1 MHRDSLITNLY
12 VMTSII
18 KKPLLSFLL
27 ISSILLFVSSCKN
40 EISPKEDT
48 TEHLEKKNPTSQDV
62 YLFASSKKQED
73 LEYMNLLDF
82 SELVGQPGIHYNM
95 KMRDDTLEMVL
106 HNISKPQIIEIMA
119 FGKPTF
125 YNTRALIKPQDSIY
139 FHLENGKVTFH
150 KADSPENNFFSKIT
164 SPEMQWPNFT
174 GDITTYKKDVMAM
187 RNTRKELFD
196 TFIKEHPETSETFK
210 TSVADEMRFEYLYQ
224 LVSPRSIKS
233 TVEGAV
239 INNFNN
245 GEGLLSTLRSS
256 RYNSEKE
263 MLDFNTYYDQVTID
277 DFKKPEYVNNDYF
290 KRTLSKMI
298 RHYFAEY
305 DYLNYS
311 KETFLAEKKFIDENL
326 DGELKTFTLGRLI
339 YDYNQKGFG
348 RGAKDMEIMQNA
360 IKELLSRTDT
370 PSYTETMHTIQTS
383 IEIIGNSI
391 PDHILGEK
399 LLTTTL
405 DTITVGELLQ
415 NTKGSIRA
423 LDFWAS
429 WCAPCIKEMKITK
442 DFKES
447 LATEYKTDWIY
458 ISADEDQQKWIKKTK
473 QLQKYIPEEK
483 HYRFIRPFKSKLLK
497 LLKARK
503 NNKVYVPRYT
513 IIDSDNSVALAIAP
527 YPSDSITFKKD
538 IEEIINR
545 E

>member
-1 MHRDSLITNLY
+1 
-12 VMTSII
+12 MTSII
-18 KKPLLSFLL
+18 KKPW
-27 ISSILLFVSSCKN
+27 LLFLTIVCTLLLVSSCKK
-40 EISPKEDT
+40 EISPEENNTEQQVVKE
-48 TEHLEKKNPTSQDV
+48 NPKSQDV
-62 YLFASSKKQED
+62 YLFASAKKQED
-73 LEYMNLLDF
+73 LAYMNLLDF
-82 SELVGQPGIHYNM
+82 SELVGQPGIHYDM
-95 KMRDDTLEMVL
+95 KMRGDTLDMVL

-119 FGKPTF
+119 FGNPAF

-139 FHLENGKVTFH
+139 FHLENGKVTFY

-164 SPEMQWPNFT
+164 SPEMQWPNFN
-174 GDITTYKKDVMAM
+174 GDISTYKKDVMAM
-187 RNTRKELFD
+187 RDTRKELFE
-196 TFIKEHPETSETFK
+196 TFIKEHPEVSETFK
-210 TSVADEMRFEYLYQ
+210 TNVADEMRFEYLYQ
-224 LVSPRSIKS
+224 LVSPRSIKP
-233 TVEGAV
+233 TVEGTV

-263 MLDFNTYYDQVTID
+263 MLDFNTYYDQVTIT
-277 DFKKPEYVNNDYF
+277 DFQKPEYVNNDYF

-339 YDYNQKGFG
+339 YDYNEKGFG

-360 IKELLSRTDT
+360 INELLSRTDK

-383 IEIIGNSI
+383 MEIIGNSI
-391 PDHILGEK
+391 PEHILDEK
-399 LLTTTL
+399 LLSTTL

-415 NTKGSIRA
+415 HTKGNIRA
-423 LDFWAS
+423 FDFWAS
-429 WCAPCIKEMKITK
+429 WCAPCIKEMKTTK
-442 DFKES
+442 DFKED
-447 LATEYKTDWIY
+447 LAAEYGTDWIY
-458 ISADEDQQKWIKKTK
+458 ISADEDQEKWLKKTK

-483 HYRFIRPFKSKLLK
+483 HYRFVRPYKSKLLK
-497 LLKARK
+497 LLKARI

-527 YPSDSITFKKD
+527 HPSDSITFKKD
-538 IEEIINR
+538 IEEIISR